1 MLQGGETF
9 TGDDWQAA
17 TDLTFE
23 LDLWGRLRRGTE
35 AARAEL
41 LASEETR
48 RVGLMTVVADVG
60 RAHFDL
66 LELDHELE
74 IARHTLQTR
83 QASLEL
89 SAGAS
94 SRGSPPSS
102 TSIGR
107 RPKWPWP
114 PPPYPIWSAV
124 LPRPKTV

>member
-48 RVGLMTVVADVG
+48 RVVLMTVVADVA
-60 RAHFDL
+60 RTHFDL

-74 IARHTLQTR
+74 IARRTLQTP
-83 QASLEL
+83 QASLGL
-89 SAGAS
+89 QRPRLRQGVSAPLRRDRAGGEA
-94 SRGSPPSS
+94 
-102 TSIGR
+102 GR
-107 RPKWPWP
+107 AP
-114 PPPYPIWSAV
+114 A
-124 LPRPKTV
+124 